1 MANRSNFV
9 KLELQK
15 IYDNLNESYEYVNL
29 ARLENDSKFIKMFN
43 LLMEISNK
51 SYDLKN
57 VIKGN
62 YLFI

>member
-15 IYDNLNESYEYVNL
+15 IYDNLNASYEYADL
-29 ARLENDSKFIKMFN
+29 ARLENDAKFIKLFN